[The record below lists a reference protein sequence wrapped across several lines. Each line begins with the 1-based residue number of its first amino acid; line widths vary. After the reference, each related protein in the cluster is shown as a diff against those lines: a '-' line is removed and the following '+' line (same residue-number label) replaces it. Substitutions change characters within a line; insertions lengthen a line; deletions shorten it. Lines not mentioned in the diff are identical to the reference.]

1 MSVALV
7 GAGPG
12 DPGLITV
19 KGLERVRACD
29 VIVYDRLVAPELVD
43 EAPAGALRIERD
55 RLEQEEVNE
64 LLVAHGLLGDN
75 VVRLKGGDP
84 FLFGRGGEEALALV
98 EAGVPFEVVPGVS
111 SLASVPGS
119 AGIPVTHRGIASA
132 VTAFAAHDVEGLDAA
147 ALARTP
153 GTLVAFM
160 GLTGLERL
168 AERLIEHGRRASTP
182 AAVVSAG
189 TTIDERVITAPLEM
203 IAHAARDLP
212 TPALVVIGEV
222 VAVRAALQR
231 AGQRGAPRSREI
243 PRAVSTTT
251 AATSGSRLRRRRR
264 SFGPATPTAPIASV
278 RRSKI
283 GAATPA
289 SPSRASS
296 RSTA

>member
-1 MSVALV
+1 MTVALV

-19 KGLERVRACD
+19 KGLERVRVCD
-29 VIVYDRLVAPELVD
+29 VLVYDRLVAPELVD
-43 EAPAGALRIERD
+43 EAPADALRIERD
-55 RLEQEEVNE
+55 HLEQDEVND
-64 LLVAHGLLGDN
+64 LLVALGDHHD

-84 FLFGRGGEEALALV
+84 FLFGRGGEEALALAG
-98 EAGVPFEVVPGVS
+98 AGVPFEVIPGVS
-111 SLASVPGS
+111 SLASVPAS
-119 AGIPVTHRGIASA
+119 AGIPVTHRGLSSA
-132 VTAFAAHDVEGLDAA
+132 VTAFAAHDVERLDAA
-147 ALARTP
+147 ALARVP

-160 GLTGLERL
+160 GLAGLERL
-168 AERLIEHGRRASTP
+168 AERLIEHGRPAATP

-189 TTIDERVITAPLEM
+189 TTARERVVTAPLGA
-203 IAHAARDLP
+203 IAKAAEDMP
-212 TPALVVIGEV
+212 TPALVVVGDV
-222 VAVRAALQR
+222 VSLRAAIQR

-243 PRAVSTTT
+243 PRAASTT
-251 AATSGSRLRRRRR
+251 AAETSGNRFRRSRR

-289 SPSRASS
+289 SPSSASS